1 MKKRS
6 RAGYQENK
14 KRKKS
19 RVGYQENKKRKKEAA
34 LATGFTYSSL
44 FHYSSIKDI
53 HSFLKTVMH
62 SGIVLVAL
70 PFALFT
76 IRLTLYFP
84 GSVNV

>member
-1 MKKRS
+1 MKKKEHS
-6 RAGYQENK
+6 RLSGK
-14 KRKKS
+14 KEEKKS

-34 LATGFTYSSL
+34 LATEFTYSSL

-53 HSFLKTVMH
+53 HSFLKTVIH

-84 GSVNV
+84 GSLNV